1 MLKVLI
7 TGSKGFIGKNLKLF
21 LKERKDIEIFCFNRE
36 HHISSLFEIVQK
48 ADFIFHLAGVNRSK
62 NIEDFY
68 EGNVGF
74 TKALCDVVRK
84 TERKIPII
92 YTSSIQADQESPYG
106 SSKRKAEDQLLALNK
121 DCEVPIHI
129 FRLTNVFGKWSK
141 PNYNSVVATFC
152 NNIIREIPINIDDE
166 NNCIELIYIDDVI
179 KKFIELIFN
188 PESETK
194 YKVYKTISPSYNI
207 TVGKLAEKLYAFK
220 EININN
226 TVENVGT
233 GLLRALYSTYIS
245 YLPKEKFSYPIISK
259 KDQRGKFIEILKTQ
273 NCGQFSYFTALPGVT
288 RGGHYHHT
296 KSEKFL
302 VVKGKACFK
311 FFHMDTKMKYELSVD
326 GDEPQIVETIP
337 GWSHSITN
345 TGDEEL
351 IAFLWANEIYDPN
364 NPDTFSYQL

>member
-7 TGSKGFIGKNLKLF
+7 TGSNGFIGKNLKLF

-226 TVENVGT
+226 TVQV
-233 GLLRALYSTYIS
+233 
-245 YLPKEKFSYPIISK
+245 
-259 KDQRGKFIEILKTQ
+259 
-273 NCGQFSYFTALPGVT
+273 
-288 RGGHYHHT
+288 
-296 KSEKFL
+296 
-302 VVKGKACFK
+302 
-311 FFHMDTKMKYELSVD
+311 
-326 GDEPQIVETIP
+326 
-337 GWSHSITN
+337 
-345 TGDEEL
+345 
-351 IAFLWANEIYDPN
+351 
-364 NPDTFSYQL
+364 